1 MTHSAAIFLCG
12 FYLSRSGCPIMTV
25 LSEMS
30 VVWLLQKILLFQIA
44 HYSEKMFTFIWD
56 FNILKSGSAIKIYGY
71 VATTGIVQIHGMQ

>member
-1 MTHSAAIFLCG
+1 
-12 FYLSRSGCPIMTV
+12 
-25 LSEMS
+25 MS